1 MGANVYEMSGK
12 RAKTCKKLASG
23 TSTFS
28 FYIKGEIDMENERID
43 TQEKIE
49 QFLKENEM
57 MFYKLAR
64 NFSGQFKTLRITD
77 DMEEIVQIGMA
88 KAVEVLPKWDP
99 LKETKATSYVW
110 GCVQRNYIY
119 ILRGTKSIAHQ
130 TLLRCVPY
138 VRDMHDGSKTWSM
151 LDAME
156 DVAATEELEKVEAT
170 VGDAPDVPDELWDDW
185 KKLTAYE
192 KMLLELSI
200 GINGRKKYSQK
211 EIATLICGTSQRVS
225 KMVSKA
231 KEKLY
236 KGVYA

>member
-1 MGANVYEMSGK
+1 
-12 RAKTCKKLASG
+12 
-23 TSTFS
+23 
-28 FYIKGEIDMENERID
+28 MENERID

-119 ILRGTKSIAHQ
+119 ILRRTKSIAHQ

-151 LDAME
+151 LDTIE
-156 DVAATEELEKVEAT
+156 DVAAAEELEKVEAT
-170 VGDAPDVPDELWDDW
+170 VGEAPDIPYELWESW
-185 KKLTAYE
+185 SKLPDYE
-192 KMLLELSI
+192 KMLIELSV
-200 GINGRKKYSQK
+200 GINGRKKCSQK
-211 EIATLICGTSQRVS
+211 EIAKLICCTSQRVS